1 MPEVKLLQPH
11 THAGKRLA
19 AGETLTV
26 SDTEATWLR
35 EHNVIEFVLPVVSD
49 VQNSRGKN
57 KQQEPEDNGAA

>member
-35 EHNVIEFVLPVVSD
+35 EHNVIEVVLPVMSD
-49 VQNSRGKN
+49 VQSSRGKN

>member
-35 EHNVIEFVLPVVSD
+35 EHNVIEAVLPVVSD
-49 VQNSRGKN
+49 MQSSRGKN
-57 KQQEPEDNGAA
+57 KQQESEDNATV

>member
-19 AGETLTV
+19 ADETLTV

-35 EHNVIEFVLPVVSD
+35 EHNVIEVVLPVVSD
-49 VQNSRGKN
+49 VQSSRGKN
-57 KQQEPEDNGAA
+57 KQQESEDNV

>member
-11 THAGKRLA
+11 THAGKRLV

-35 EHNVIEFVLPVVSD
+35 EHNVIEVVLPVVSD
-49 VQNSRGKN
+49 VQSSRGKN